1 MIKNKNAYAWLLLI
15 LLSLIWGSSP
25 ILIKKSLVSLGPFE
39 IGALR
44 LSFAAIVLI
53 PFLSKN
59 FKEVKKEDIPI
70 LLRPTKKN
78 VWEVTVFSGDK
89 NRSLPR
95 LGMACF

>member
-70 LLRPTKKN
+70 L
-78 VWEVTVFSGDK
+78 FISGIIAFVILLALISGFKSYVATFGD
-89 NRSLPR
+89 
-95 LGMACF
+95 